1 MSNNKQSSNQVPDV
15 RKMVNSVEWFSNQV
29 YELFEQYSEGNFDR
43 ITLNK
48 LVLKATEQA
57 KAMHKEEHG
66 QTWDAAMEN
75 MKARG
80 GNDMRAWG
88 DFDDYYAEKFRVN
101 DEQAMIDYNAME
113 EESEMDNYKEMED
126 QHKPE
131 TATEWLR
138 EEITYDNGTGQRRG
152 SFDEFVDL
160 THYFDQAQEMELVA
174 KEASYALGY
183 SEGYKRSL
191 EMVEWYIK
199 HHIKGDEQYK

>member
-1 MSNNKQSSNQVPDV
+1 MSNGSI
-15 RKMVNSVEWFSNQV
+15 EW
-29 YELFEQYSEGNFDR
+29 LIEQIQNNIHHTIR
-43 ITLNK
+43 IPSDII
-48 LVLKATEQA
+48 EQA
-57 KAMHKEEHG
+57 LQKQRWEHS

-101 DEQAMIDYNAME
+101 NEQAMIDYNAME

-126 QHKPE
+126 EHKPE

-160 THYFDQAQEMELVA
+160 THYFDQAKEMELVA
-174 KEASYALGY
+174 KETSYALGY

-199 HHIKGDEQYK
+199 HHIKGDE